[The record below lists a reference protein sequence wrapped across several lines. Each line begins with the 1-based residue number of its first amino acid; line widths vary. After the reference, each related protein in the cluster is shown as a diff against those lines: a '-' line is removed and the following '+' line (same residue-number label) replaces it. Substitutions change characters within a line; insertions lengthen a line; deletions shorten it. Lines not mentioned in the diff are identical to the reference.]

1 MPIRPLPT
9 ELIDQIAAGEVVE
22 RPASVIKELLENTLD
37 AGADRLDIDVLA
49 GGVELIRVRDNGGG
63 IAAEELPIAVA
74 RHATSKIAT
83 LDDLEAVTT
92 LGFRGEALAA
102 IGSVA
107 RLRMTSRR
115 ALDAAASALDVE
127 AAVPGALRPAAH
139 PVGTTVEVRELFYNV
154 PARRKFLRTASTEL
168 GHVMRMIERLAL
180 SRFDVA
186 FHVMGGSRTLLD
198 APAALSE
205 AQQRARIAAI
215 LGEEFAAST
224 LRVEH
229 AAGPVRLSGWV
240 GAPTASRA
248 QPDLQFCYVNGRA
261 VRDKLLGSAVR
272 LAYRDVLY
280 HGRHA
285 AYLLYLD
292 LDPMLVDVN
301 AHPQKLE
308 VRFRDSRQVHD
319 FVMRAVNRTLGAPSV
334 ASPSVASPPV
344 AQSYVHPPQQGLALN
359 NTWGVAD
366 AARPGGAAIAAAES
380 RSAQPLGTAI
390 AQLHGIY
397 IVAQN
402 ETGLILV
409 DAHAAHERVLYEKMK
424 RDAAE
429 GGIASQRL
437 LTAIS
442 VELKVDQA
450 DSLLEARAELEAAG
464 FEIDRLAPTHVAVRA
479 VPALLARDDVAA
491 RVSEILRDLA
501 EAGGRFHLDDASNK
515 VLGNMACRAAIHA
528 HRQLT
533 LAEMNALLRDMER
546 TPRADQCNHGRPT
559 WTALSLS
566 ELDHLFLRGR

>member
-1 MPIRPLPT
+1 MPIRPLPN

-22 RPASVIKELLENTLD
+22 RPASVVKELLENALD

-63 IAAEELPIAVA
+63 IAAAELPIAVA

-127 AAVPGALRPAAH
+127 AAVPGVPRPAAH

-168 GHVMRMIERLAL
+168 GHIMRMIERLAL

-186 FHVMGGSRTLLD
+186 FRVMGGSRVLLD
-198 APAALSE
+198 APAAASDS
-205 AQQRARIAAI
+205 QQRARIAAI
-215 LGEEFAAST
+215 LGEGFAAST

-248 QPDLQFCYVNGRA
+248 QPDLQYFYVNGRA

-319 FVMRAVNRTLGAPSV
+319 FVMRAVSRTLGAPHRGSLPGFV
-334 ASPSVASPPV
+334 
-344 AQSYVHPPQQGLALN
+344 QSYAHPPQQGLALN
-359 NTWGVAD
+359 STWGVAE
-366 AARPGGAAIAAAES
+366 AARHSGADISSAES
-380 RSAQPLGTAI
+380 LSAQPLGTAI

-402 ETGLILV
+402 SSGLILV

-424 RDAAE
+424 RDMAE
-429 GGIASQRL
+429 GKVATQRL

-533 LAEMNALLRDMER
+533 LGEMNALLRDMER